1 MSKPTEPEYAGELP
15 VWSTPLIAEL
25 REVNEHLLLAG
36 LREQELAEQ
45 LRRQLAFTNAITD
58 TLGEGICALDG
69 DYRITFINPM
79 AASLLG
85 RSEDELLGQDFHD
98 AVHVHAPNSCQLRD
112 DLREGRASRYEDVFL
127 HWDGTPYPVTY
138 SVAPIIAG
146 GRING
151 IVVAFRDISTRLRL
165 QEAQAKLFEH
175 EQAARSAAESSVQ
188 VRTEVLTAV
197 SHDLRQPLTVIKG
210 TAQLLS
216 RQVANLDTTE
226 RERLLERI
234 DRIDQS
240 TTVMTGIINDLLDV
254 AQLAAGDRLALE
266 RRPTDLVALI
276 RRIVEDHDQMTAH
289 QLLLEA
295 AEEPLIGVWDPQRL
309 RRVFSNLLSNA
320 MKYSPD
326 DSDVILRVHRDGSA
340 EDWVV
345 VEINDDGIGIPQ
357 GDLPHVFDRFYRAS
371 NAASTI
377 GTGLGLTGSKTIIEL
392 HGGTIDLTSTEGTG
406 TTVTVHLP
414 SVAPDDA
421 TASRL
426 RHAE

>member
-25 REVNEHLLLAG
+25 RDVNEHLLLAG

-45 LRRQLAFTNAITD
+45 LGRQLAFTNAITD

-85 RSEDELLGQDFHD
+85 RSEEELLGQDFHD

-146 GRING
+146 GHING

-371 NAASTI
+371 NAATTI